1 MDKIVSSFN
10 DSQSTP
16 TELYEFEAQISKE
29 NTKIDYNNVI
39 EWLLMAGFT
48 LENPDGMDLFRIV
61 HDEGDHKIRIVLTG
75 IGAIQHYCRTNQ
87 LINPVF
93 ERKERLSQHKIP
105 DYWTTLS
112 LSKETVIDP
121 VELTSKKSFRLM
133 NRVRLSSPDYPFMY
147 ECSIVRTS
155 QTLESLFTVQPS
167 YEIEVE
173 FSKPVTPIHIQKA
186 ITFALRGFQRSNY
199 PISMSD
205 MEKVLE
211 DYKKVTKTN
220 HFIGPRS
227 VTLQEENMSGPDG
240 IFNDFCVTEK
250 ADGERK
256 MMFVSKDKL
265 YFIISK
271 GANCIVEF
279 TGFNIGNFNGTLL
292 DGEHVTR
299 NKHGVRIN
307 SYIAFDAYFYKK
319 KDKLIDIRAYPLN
332 YTNAQEV
339 KEYKALKKKE
349 VLTEEEKARFDVLK
363 KNRTN
368 VRNLILSKII
378 EDISEKISKVSGFIV
393 SKKEFLEC
401 NEKNCKEILTRSKS
415 DVYEYHT
422 DGLIFTPN
430 SYGVGLTRTHRQIQN
445 SEITWELSFKWKP
458 AEENTIDFLI
468 DFNDTDLFRA
478 GEQSSYKKLQ
488 LYVGFSHKDI
498 EANPS
503 YSIFQGYELYPLK
516 SGNVLFKPSN
526 PMIENSHICHVQ
538 SKTGKI
544 YTERNEIM
552 ESGMIV
558 EFRYDKD
565 GTENMKWIPLRVR
578 WDKMKHRTPNSFTTA
593 TSNWYTIHNP
603 ITEDMLRETSGKK
616 QYYVEKDENEER
628 SGLRIFHNDVK
639 RDLLKIVNVK
649 DTVIDFAI
657 GPGGD
662 LGKLKNASFILGIDV
677 DENNIMNKK
686 YGVCKRYLN
695 AWKKKDHKTRGLFVQ
710 GDSSLHIKSGDAITR
725 GYDKAVIRS
734 IFGLDPKQNIGRGVT
749 DHYAKASHGF
759 NVSSIQFAIHYMFNN
774 ITSLTQF
781 LQNVAECT
789 AMNGYFVG
797 TCYDGQRVFDLLK
810 DTPFID
816 IEDEGKSLCKITKVY
831 KQDQVYMN
839 DTCLGYTINVLQSVI
854 GNDHDEWLVF
864 FPYFVSMMEKYGF
877 KEVNI
882 ESFEDIYKRIPP
894 SKEMTDGEK
903 RLSFLN
909 KTFMFQ
915 KVQEVIAPVKLPHI
929 TI

>member
-1 MDKIVSSFN
+1 MDKIVSAFN
-10 DSQSTP
+10 DYEST
-16 TELYEFEAQISKE
+16 EKEMYEFEAQISRE
-29 NTKIDYNNVI
+29 NTKIEYNNVI

-61 HDEGDHKIRIVLTG
+61 HDQGDHKVRIVLTG

-112 LSKETVIDP
+112 LSKETIVEP
-121 VELTSKKSFRLM
+121 VELTTKKSFRLM
-133 NRVRLSSPDYPFMY
+133 NRVRLTSPDYPFAY

-173 FSKPVTPIHIQKA
+173 FSKPVTKNHIQKA

-199 PISMSD
+199 PISMSE

-211 DYKKVTKTN
+211 DYKKVTKTE

-240 IFNDFCVTEK
+240 IFKDFCVTEK

-256 MMFVSKDKL
+256 MLFVSRDKI

-271 GANCIVEF
+271 GGNCMVEF
-279 TGFNIGNFNGTLL
+279 TGTNIGNMNGTLL
-292 DGEHVTR
+292 DGEHVTK
-299 NKHGVRIN
+299 NKHGNRIN
-307 SYIAFDAYFYKK
+307 SYIAFDAYFHNK
-319 KDKLIDIRAYPLN
+319 KDKVKDLREYPLN
-332 YTNAQEV
+332 YTNDAEK
-339 KEYKALKKKE
+339 KEYDVLKRKE
-349 VLTEEEKARFDVLK
+349 LNEDEKARFDVLK

-368 VRNLILSKII
+368 ARNIFLGKSI
-378 EDISEKISKVSGFIV
+378 EEIAKVSGFIV
-393 SKKEFLEC
+393 SKKEFLPC
-401 NEKNCKEILTRSKS
+401 NEKNCKDILQRTRS

-430 SYGVGLTRTHRQIQN
+430 SYGVGLTRTNTQIQN

-468 DFNDTDLFRA
+468 DFNDTDVYRA
-478 GEQSSYKKLQ
+478 GEPFSYKKLQ
-488 LYVGFSHKDI
+488 LYVGFSHRDV

-503 YSIFQGYELYPLK
+503 YSIFQGYEVYPPK
-516 SGNVLFKPSN
+516 SAPVLFKPSN
-526 PMIENSHICHVQ
+526 PMIANSHICYVQ
-538 SKTGKI
+538 SKDGKI
-544 YTERNEIM
+544 YTEHREII
-552 ESGMIV
+552 ESGMII
-558 EFRYDKD
+558 EFSYDNNRP
-565 GTENMKWIPLRVR
+565 ENMKWSPLRVR

-593 TSNWYTIHNP
+593 SSNWYTIHNP
-603 ITEDMLRETSGKK
+603 ITEDMLREQPEKH
-616 QYYVEKDENEER
+616 QYYAEKDEHEER

-695 AWKKKDHKTRGLFVQ
+695 AWKKKDQKTRGLFVQ
-710 GDSSLHIKSGDAITR
+710 GDSSLHIKSGDAILR

-734 IFGLDPKQNIGRGVT
+734 TFGLDPKQTIGRGVT

-759 NVSSIQFAIHYMFNN
+759 NVASIQFAVHYMFNN
-774 ITSLTQF
+774 ITSFTQF
-781 LQNVAECT
+781 LQNVYECT

-810 DTPFID
+810 DHPS
-816 IEDEGKSLCKITKVY
+816 IEFDHGGKTLCKITRVY

-854 GNDHDEWLVF
+854 GNDHNEWLVF
-864 FPYFVSMMEKYGF
+864 FPYFVSMMERYGF
-877 KEVNI
+877 KEVKI
-882 ESFEDIYKRIPP
+882 EGFEDIHKRIPP
-894 SKEMTDGEK
+894 SKEMSEGEK

-915 KVQEVIAPVKLPHI
+915 KVKEVIAPVKLPHI
-929 TI
+929 ILE